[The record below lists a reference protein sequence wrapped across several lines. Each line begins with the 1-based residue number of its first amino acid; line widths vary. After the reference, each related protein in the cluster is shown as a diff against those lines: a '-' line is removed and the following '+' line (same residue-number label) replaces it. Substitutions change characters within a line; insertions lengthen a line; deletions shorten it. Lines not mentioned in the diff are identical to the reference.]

1 MAMMDVR
8 AFSVNGREVWI
19 GVLYGERIDGIT
31 YSLDGREFLMERL
44 ALLAE
49 FLRRRGVEVG
59 LEMRDS
65 PYLELVRD
73 VLLGRIENR
82 AALGALSFNGLTPF
96 ERKVYEVLTKKVT
109 RGEVVSYGAL
119 ARTLGT
125 SPRAVGGAMKR
136 NPYPILVPCH
146 RVVAGDGIGNYTP
159 KVEYKMFLLEIEGVK
174 KWTG

>member
-19 GVLYGERIDGIT
+19 GVLYGGGIDGIS

-44 ALLAE
+44 ALLAG
-49 FLRRRGVEVG
+49 FLRRRGVEVR
-59 LEMRDS
+59 LEMEKS
-65 PYLELVRD
+65 PYPELVRD
-73 VLLGRIENR
+73 VLVGRVDNGE
-82 AALGALSFNGLTPF
+82 ALDALNFSGLTSF

-109 RGEVVSYGAL
+109 RGKVVSYGGL
-119 ARTLGT
+119 AKLVGS
-125 SPRAVGGAMKR
+125 SPRAVGGAMRR

-159 KVEYKMFLLEIEGVK
+159 KVEYKIFLLEIEGVK